1 MLLNVDDKY
10 RTLRAQVVELTVCE
24 LKVQLTIVVK
34 TIRTESLYCI
44 QGVSF
49 ECVRSITFFQ
59 IHFSC
64 RRYQKCKENKC
75 HLKIYYR

>member
-49 ECVRSITFFQ
+49 ECVRSITFF
-59 IHFSC
+59 
-64 RRYQKCKENKC
+64 
-75 HLKIYYR
+75 